1 MNMFIRKSLGL
12 SLLCFLSAVGVP
24 AQNADTHLQTEA
36 QVIEAG
42 KQKMLGNT
50 EKAKAI
56 YLQILDK
63 QPDNAL
69 AAYELSR
76 ILLAGTKQSEALKYA
91 AQAAKADPANRW
103 YQSFYARVFAEM
115 GRFQEAAG
123 VSSQSIKT
131 FPGEKTFYMDCAGY
145 QEQGGLI
152 SGAIKT
158 LEEMEALFG
167 IEENSVRKKA
177 GLYLT
182 LGDSKK
188 AAREWEKL
196 TVTYPQHIPYLLLLA
211 GFYSQNGEKEKATAT
226 YRKVLALDARE
237 PTALSALAGAGSPST
252 ANAVPADIKTLL
264 SNRDLD
270 AATKTSKLKPF
281 AERFAQTKDPSLGNE
296 LLALAAQLEA
306 LHPADPRIFAF
317 SGEILATSGR
327 ITDASLRFRRSLD
340 LEENNFAV
348 WESLLKIFQDQC
360 DAPALLREASNAI
373 EIFPNKPFLY
383 YCEALARYW
392 QENLGAARDNL
403 QQALFM
409 GVQDPAIRQEILAL
423 QGLVLSALRDTAAAG
438 KAYAEARSAFRETPL
453 LLARIALGN
462 IDNPEEALSTAKR
475 ATELDSANREAMQAL
490 AHIFYLRN
498 QLQDAL
504 QVLQPAL
511 PSHNPQTLEL
521 VGNIHFR
528 QGAVQEA
535 LVFWEQARTNGN
547 SSARLLKKIADK
559 QLYE

>member
-1 MNMFIRKSLGL
+1 MNMFIRKFFGF
-12 SLLCFLSAVGVP
+12 SLLCFLSAIGVP
-24 AQNADTHLQTEA
+24 AQNTDNHLQTEA

-76 ILLAGTKQSEALKYA
+76 ILLAGPNQGEALKYA
-91 AQAAKADPANRW
+91 AQAVKGDPANRW

-115 GRFQEAAG
+115 GSFQEAAG

-131 FPGEKTFYMDCAGY
+131 FPGEKQFYLDCAGY

-158 LEEMEALFG
+158 LEEMETLFG

-177 GLYLT
+177 GLYVT

-196 TVTYPQHIPYLLLLA
+196 TAAYPQHIPYLLLLA
-211 GFYSQNGEKEKATAT
+211 DFYSQNGEKEKATAT
-226 YRKVLALDARE
+226 YRKVLSLDARE
-237 PTALSALAGAGSPST
+237 PRALSALAGVGSPAS
-252 ANAVPADIKTLL
+252 AASIPADVKNLVA
-264 SNRDLD
+264 NRDLD
-270 AATKTSKLKPF
+270 AATKISKLKSF
-281 AERFAQTKDPSLGNE
+281 ADRFAQTKDPSLGNE

-306 LHPADPRIFAF
+306 LHPGDPRTFAF
-317 SGEILATSGR
+317 SGEILAAGSR
-327 ITDASLRFRRSLD
+327 ITEASLQFRRSLD
-340 LEENNFAV
+340 LEENNFAI
-348 WESLLKIFQDQC
+348 WESLLKIFRDQC
-360 DAPALLREASNAI
+360 DAPALLREASNAL

-423 QGLVLSALRDTAAAG
+423 QGLVLSVLHDTTAAG
-438 KAYAEARSAFRETPL
+438 KAYAEARSAFPETPL

-462 IDNPEEALSTAKR
+462 IDNPEAALNTAKR
-475 ATELDSANREAMQAL
+475 AAELDPANREALQAL
-490 AHIFYLRN
+490 ALALYLRN
-498 QLQDAL
+498 QLQEAL

-511 PSHNPQTLEL
+511 PSRNPQTLEL

-547 SSARLLKKIADK
+547 SSPRLLKKIADK